1 MGFEE
6 VRQIVEGMSLAELLA
21 GRLTLLAACG
31 TLLVLLLASVGRAK
45 PATEAP
51 RRPERGGQ

>member
-1 MGFEE
+1 
-6 VRQIVEGMSLAELLA
+6 VRQIVEGLSLAELLA